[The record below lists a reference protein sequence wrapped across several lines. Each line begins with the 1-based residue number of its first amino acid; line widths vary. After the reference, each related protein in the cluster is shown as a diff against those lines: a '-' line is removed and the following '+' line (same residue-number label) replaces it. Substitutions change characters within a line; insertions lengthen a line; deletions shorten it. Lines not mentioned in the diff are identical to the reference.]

1 MPLNVLVVDDSSV
14 MRAMIIKTMR
24 MSGLDL
30 GDVYQAGNGQE
41 GLDAARGNWV
51 DLIVADI
58 NMPVMNGEE
67 MIDHIKNDPGLSDLP
82 TIVISTEGSVTRI
95 ERLERKG
102 VKFIHKPF
110 TPEIIRDVIQSLTG
124 IGDRDAAASPMGTGD
139 DDDPQSF

>member
-124 IGDRDAAASPMGTGD
+124 IGDRDGAASPMGTGD